1 MNNLTLASE
10 RHHHTYLNLL
20 LSWQTVTQS
29 MALKQKTSPP
39 QLTARNKQIDPH
51 NLFRELRSYTS
62 LLELNTG
69 QK

>member
-39 QLTARNKQIDPH
+39 QLTARNKQID
-51 NLFRELRSYTS
+51 RSYTS